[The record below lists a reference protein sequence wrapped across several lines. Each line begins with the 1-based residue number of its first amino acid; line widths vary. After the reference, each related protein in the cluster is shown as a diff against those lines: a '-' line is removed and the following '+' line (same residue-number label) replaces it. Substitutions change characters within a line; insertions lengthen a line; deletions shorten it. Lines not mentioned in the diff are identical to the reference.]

1 MMTMTM
7 MAIIKKM
14 VSGQSLVVSAG
25 TRHGDVEDCEDR
37 SPQPNLKSQSGLSL
51 IGVLAVMT
59 LFAIGLLA
67 VAPTVHQGIQ
77 RDKEIEAIRRGE
89 EVAEAIKQY
98 VIFYRGTK
106 LPNSMDELLEG
117 LPYGTKKRQI
127 LRPSAAVDPLS
138 EDGKW
143 ALIKFDSK
151 SFINFGRRVQ
161 SYNNGVLPA
170 SDPAQFFSK
179 YSLPLVNVVNTE
191 TDEDVSGA
199 DDDAEEVMTDSTP
212 FIGVASQSRSSSIIA
227 YYGIENHSKWV
238 FTPLFRGVGNSAGA
252 GGGGG
257 NSNRRNIP

>member
-14 VSGQSLVVSAG
+14 VSEQSLTVSAG
-25 TRHGDVEDCEDR
+25 TRHGYVEDCEDQ
-37 SPQPNLKSQSGLSL
+37 SPESNLKSQSGLSL

-67 VAPTVHQGIQ
+67 VAPTVQQGIQ
-77 RDKEIEAIRRGE
+77 REKELESIRRGE

-98 VIFYRGTK
+98 VIFYRGQK
-106 LPNSMDELLEG
+106 LPNSMDDLLEG
-117 LPYGTKKRQI
+117 LPFGTKKRQI

-161 SYNNGVLPA
+161 IYNNGVLPA
-170 SDPAQFFSK
+170 SNPAQFFSR
-179 YSLPLVNVVNTE
+179 YQLPLVNVANTE
-191 TDEDVSGA
+191 TDEDLTGA
-199 DDDAEEVMTDSTP
+199 DDDVEDAMTDSTP
-212 FIGVASQSRSSSIIA
+212 FIGVASQSRSKSIIA
-227 YYGIENHSKWV
+227 YYGIENHSKWI
-238 FTPLFRGVGNSAGA
+238 FTPLFRGA
-252 GGGGG
+252 GGNGANTGIGGG
-257 NSNRRNIP
+257 IGNTNR